1 MGMMRNE
8 NKIFIGKPVRT
19 ISLGKLRQRREDT
32 IKMYLK
38 FSVRIHTGFI
48 WLKIGFSC
56 GLFFSTVVNLWAS

>member
-8 NKIFIGKPVRT
+8 KKIFIGKPVRT
-19 ISLGKLRQRREDT
+19 ISLGRLRHRREDT

-38 FSVRIHTGFI
+38 FSVRMYTGFI

-56 GLFFSTVVNLWAS
+56 GLFLAR